1 MAKRRGN
8 PNWGKPAQ
16 SGVLTPTMTEF
27 EQAVRKFNLEPDEYV
42 NSVRLRE
49 WVERNRHSKY
59 IPESLLKAWGLDV
72 QITLERLD

>member
-1 MAKRRGN
+1 MAKRSGN

-27 EQAVRKFNLEPDEYV
+27 EQAVRKFKLEPDEYV
-42 NSVRLRE
+42 NSEHLRK
-49 WVERNRHSKY
+49 WVEHNRHSKY

-72 QITLERLD
+72 YVTLD

>member
-16 SGVLTPTMTEF
+16 SGALTPTMTEF
-27 EQAVRKFNLEPDEYV
+27 EQAVRKFKLEPNEYV

-49 WVERNRHSKY
+49 WAQRNRYFKY

-72 QITLERLD
+72 QITLEKLN